1 MYNLNKNDMLVIR
14 EITNSKRDKRRF
26 FKFPVEL
33 YKDCPYFVPS
43 LYMDEKSEFDPKQN
57 GAFAYAECKMW
68 LAERDGKVV
77 GRAAGVLNKAYNQ
90 KMNVKQMRFTR
101 FDFVDDAE
109 VVDALFE
116 KVVEYAK
123 ECGMNEIIGPIGFS
137 DLDKQGLVIEGFEEE
152 DMYVTPYNYP
162 YYVQHFER
170 LGMTKK
176 VDWMEFQITIP
187 EQMNERLDRIADMA
201 IKRYGYKVLRFKKI
215 TDIKPYIIPALQI
228 LNEAFEKLF
237 GTVWLSDKQLIDFS
251 QLILLV
257 GNPDYVSVVTDK
269 QDNIIGY
276 SFMAPSISKAV
287 RESKGKLLPFGIF
300 RILRDLKKSKTLDFY
315 SIGVKPE
322 YQNKG
327 VNAILL
333 REGLAGAIKNGMKFA
348 ETGPELET
356 NVEVQSQWKAFEH
369 RNHKRRRCYTYSLQ

>member
-1 MYNLNKNDMLVIR
+1 MLVVR
-14 EITNSKRDKRRF
+14 EITNDKKGKKRF

-33 YKDCPYFVPS
+33 YKNCPYFVPA
-43 LYMDEKSEFDPKQN
+43 LYIDEESEFDPKQN
-57 GAFAYAECKMW
+57 GAFSYAECKMW

-77 GRAAGVLNKAYNQ
+77 GRAAAVLNKAYNK
-90 KMNVKQMRFTR
+90 KMDVKQMRFTR

-123 ECGMNEIIGPIGFS
+123 EMGMNEIIGPIGFS

-152 DMYVTPYNYP
+152 DMYITPYNYP
-162 YYVQHFER
+162 YYVNHFER

-187 EQMNERLDRIADMA
+187 EKMVDRLDRISDMA
-201 IKRYGYKVLRFKKI
+201 IKRYGYKVLRFNKI
-215 TDIKPYIIPALQI
+215 SEIKPYIIPALQI
-228 LNEAFEKLF
+228 MNEAFEKLF
-237 GTVWLSDKQLIDFS
+237 GVVWLSEKQLLDFS
-251 QLILLV
+251 QLIMLV

-269 QDNIIGY
+269 NDNIIGY
-276 SFMAPSISKAV
+276 GFMAPSISKAV
-287 RESKGKLLPFGIF
+287 RESRGRLLPCGIF
-300 RILRDLKKSKTLDFY
+300 RILRDLKRSKTLDLY

-333 REGLAGAIKNGMKFA
+333 RESLAGAIKNGKKFA

-356 NVEVQSQWKAFEH
+356 NVEVQSQWKMFEH

>member
-1 MYNLNKNDMLVIR
+1 MLEIR
-14 EITNSKRDKRRF
+14 EINTKRDKRRF
-26 FKFPVEL
+26 FNFPIEL
-33 YKDCPYFVPS
+33 YKDCPWAVPS
-43 LYMDEKSEFDPKQN
+43 LYIDEESEFDPKQN

-68 LAERDGKVV
+68 LALRDGKVV

-101 FDFVDDAE
+101 FDFIDDAE

-116 KVVEYAK
+116 KVVEYARQT
-123 ECGMNEIIGPIGFS
+123 GMNEIIGPIGFS

-162 YYVQHFER
+162 YYVTHFER

-176 VDWMEFQITIP
+176 VDWLEFQITIP
-187 EQMNERLDRIADMA
+187 EKMNERLDRIAEMA
-201 IKRYGYKVLRFKKI
+201 IQRYGYKVLRFNKI
-215 TDIKPYIIPALQI
+215 SDIKPYIGPALQI

-251 QLILLV
+251 KLIMLV
-257 GNPDYVSVVTDK
+257 GNPDYVSVVQDK
-269 QDNIIGY
+269 MGNIIGY

-287 RESKGKLLPFGIF
+287 RESRGRLLPFGVF
-300 RILRDLKKSKTLDFY
+300 RIFRDLKRSKTLDFY

-333 REGLAGAIKNGMKFA
+333 REGLRGAIKNGMKLA

-356 NVEVQSQWKAFEH
+356 NIEVQSQWKHYEH

>member
-1 MYNLNKNDMLVIR
+1 MLQIR
-14 EITNSKRDKRRF
+14 EITNSKSGKRKF
-26 FKFPVEL
+26 FNFPVKL
-33 YKDCPYFVPS
+33 YKDCPWFVPS
-43 LYMDEKSEFDPKQN
+43 LYIDEKSEFDPKQN

-77 GRAAGVLNKAYNQ
+77 GRAAAVLNKAYNE
-90 KMNVKQMRFTR
+90 KVGVKQMRFTR

-116 KVVEYAK
+116 KVVEYAREK
-123 ECGMNEIIGPIGFS
+123 GMNEIIGPIGFS
-137 DLDKQGLVIEGFEEE
+137 DLDKQGLVVEGFEEE

-162 YYVQHFER
+162 YYVTHFER

-176 VDWMEFQITIP
+176 VDWLEFQITIP
-187 EQMNERLDRIADMA
+187 EKMNERLDRIAEMA
-201 IKRYGYKVLRFKKI
+201 IQRYGYKVLRFKKI
-215 TDIKPYIIPALQI
+215 SDIKPYIIPALQI

-237 GTVWLSDKQLIDFS
+237 GTVWLSDKQLVDFS
-251 QLILLV
+251 QLIMLV

-287 RESKGKLLPFGIF
+287 RESKGRLFPCGIF
-300 RILRDLKKSKTLDFY
+300 RIFRDLKKSKTLDFY

-333 REGLAGAIKNGMKFA
+333 REGLAGAIKNGMKLA

-356 NVEVQSQWKAFEH
+356 NIEVQSQWKHYEH

>member
-1 MYNLNKNDMLVIR
+1 MLVIK
-14 EITNSKRDKRRF
+14 EITTNRDRRKF

-33 YKDCPYFVPS
+33 YKDCPWFVPA
-43 LYMDEKSEFDPKQN
+43 LYIDEKSEFNPKEN

-77 GRAAGVLNKAYNQ
+77 GRAAGVLNKAYNE

-109 VVDALFE
+109 VVDGLFA
-116 KVVEYAK
+116 KIVEYAK
-123 ECGMNEIIGPIGFS
+123 EKGMNEIIGPIGFS

-162 YYVQHFER
+162 YYVTHFER
-170 LGMTKK
+170 LGLTKK
-176 VDWMEFQITIP
+176 VDWLEFQITIP
-187 EQMNERLDRIADMA
+187 DKMTERLDRIAEMA
-201 IKRYGYKVLRFKKI
+201 IQRYGYKVLRFKKI
-215 TDIKPYIIPALQI
+215 SDIKPYIIPALQI

-237 GTVWLSDKQLIDFS
+237 GTVWLSDKQLLDFS
-251 QLILLV
+251 KLIMLV
-257 GNPDYVSVVTDK
+257 GNPDYVSVVQNK
-269 QDNIIGY
+269 EGNIIGY

-287 RESKGKLLPFGIF
+287 RESRGRLLPFGIF
-300 RILRDLKKSKTLDFY
+300 RIFRDLKKSKTLDFY

-333 REGLAGAIKNGMKFA
+333 REGLAGAIKNGMKIA

-356 NVEVQSQWKAFEH
+356 NIEVQSQWKYYEH

>member
-1 MYNLNKNDMLVIR
+1 MLQIKD
-14 EITNSKRDKRRF
+14 ITNSKRDKRRF

-33 YKDCPYFVPS
+33 YKDCPWFVPS
-43 LYMDEKSEFDPKQN
+43 LYIDEKSEFDPKQN

-77 GRAAGVLNKAYNQ
+77 GRAAAVLNKAYNE
-90 KMNVKQMRFTR
+90 KVGVKQMRFTR

-123 ECGMNEIIGPIGFS
+123 EKGMNEIIGPIGFS

-176 VDWMEFQITIP
+176 VDWLEFQITIP
-187 EQMNERLDRIADMA
+187 EKMNERLDRIAEMA
-201 IKRYGYKVLRFKKI
+201 IQRYGYKVLRFKKI
-215 TDIKPYIIPALQI
+215 SDIKPYIIPALQI

-251 QLILLV
+251 QLIMLV

-287 RESKGKLLPFGIF
+287 RESKGKLLPCGIF
-300 RILRDLKKSKTLDFY
+300 RIFRDLKKSKTLDFY

-327 VNAILL
+327 VNAVLL
-333 REGLAGAIKNGMKFA
+333 REGLAGAIKNGMKLA

-356 NVEVQSQWKAFEH
+356 NIEVQSQWKHYEH

>member
-1 MYNLNKNDMLVIR
+1 MLVVK
-14 EITNSKRDKRRF
+14 EIITKKDKRRF
-26 FKFPVEL
+26 YKFPVQL
-33 YKDCPYFVPS
+33 YRDCPYFVPA
-43 LYMDEKSEFDPKQN
+43 LYVDESSEFDPKQN

-77 GRAAGVLNKAYNQ
+77 GRAAGVLNKAYNK
-90 KMNVKQMRFTR
+90 KMGVQQMRFTR

-116 KVVEYAK
+116 KVVEYAR
-123 ECGMNEIIGPIGFS
+123 EMGMNEIIGPIGFS
-137 DLDKQGLVIEGFEEE
+137 DLDKQGLVVEGFEEE
-152 DMYVTPYNYP
+152 DMYITPYNYP
-162 YYVQHFER
+162 YYATHFER

-187 EQMNERLDRIADMA
+187 DKMVDRLDRISNLA
-201 IKRYGYKVLRFKKI
+201 IERYGYKILRFNKI
-215 TDIKPYIIPALQI
+215 SEIKPHIIPALQI
-228 LNEAFEKLF
+228 MNEAFEKLF
-237 GTVWLSDKQLIDFS
+237 GVVWLSEKQLLDFS
-251 QLILLV
+251 KLILLV

-269 QDNIIGY
+269 NDNIIGY
-276 SFMAPSISKAV
+276 GFMAPSISKAV
-287 RESKGKLLPFGIF
+287 RESRGRLLPFGIF
-300 RILRDLKKSKTLDFY
+300 RILRDLKRSKTLDLY

-333 REGLAGAIKNGMKFA
+333 RESLAGAIKNGMKYA

-356 NVEVQSQWKAFEH
+356 NVEVQSQWKMFEH

>member
-1 MYNLNKNDMLVIR
+1 MLQIR
-14 EITNSKRDKRRF
+14 EITNSKSGKRKF
-26 FKFPVEL
+26 FNFPVKL
-33 YKDCPYFVPS
+33 YKDCPWFVPS
-43 LYMDEKSEFDPKQN
+43 LYIDEKSEFDPKQN

-77 GRAAGVLNKAYNQ
+77 GRAAAVLNKAYNE
-90 KMNVKQMRFTR
+90 KVDVKQMRFTR

-116 KVVEYAK
+116 KVVEYAREK
-123 ECGMNEIIGPIGFS
+123 GMNEIIGPIGFS

-162 YYVQHFER
+162 YYVTHFER

-176 VDWMEFQITIP
+176 VDWLEFQITIP
-187 EQMNERLDRIADMA
+187 EKMNERLDRIAEMA
-201 IKRYGYKVLRFKKI
+201 IQRYGYKVLRFKKI
-215 TDIKPYIIPALQI
+215 SDIKPYIIPALQI

-237 GTVWLSDKQLIDFS
+237 GTVWLSDKQLVDFS
-251 QLILLV
+251 QLIMLV

-287 RESKGKLLPFGIF
+287 RESKGRLFPCGIF
-300 RILRDLKKSKTLDFY
+300 RIFRDLKKSKTLDFY

-333 REGLAGAIKNGMKFA
+333 REGLAGAIKNGMKLA

-356 NVEVQSQWKAFEH
+356 NIEVQSQWKHYEH

>member
-1 MYNLNKNDMLVIR
+1 MLVVKEVQSR
-14 EITNSKRDKRRF
+14 RDRKKF
-26 FKFPVEL
+26 FGFPTEL
-33 YKDCPYFVPS
+33 YKDCPYYCPA
-43 LYMDEKSEFDPKQN
+43 LLMDEKSEFDPKQN
-57 GAFAYAECKMW
+57 GAFAYAECRMW
-68 LAERDGKVV
+68 IAERDGKMV
-77 GRAAGVLNKAYNQ
+77 GRAAGVLNKAYNE
-90 KMNVKQMRFTR
+90 KVGAKQLRFTR
-101 FDFVDDAE
+101 FDFIDDAE
-109 VVDALFE
+109 VVDALFA

-123 ECGMNEIIGPIGFS
+123 ELGMNEIIGPIGFS

-152 DMYVTPYNYP
+152 DMYVTPYNYE
-162 YYVQHFER
+162 YYVKHIER

-176 VDWMEFQITIP
+176 VDWLEFQITIP
-187 EQMNERLDRIADMA
+187 DQMNERLDRIAEMA
-201 IKRYGYKVLRFKKI
+201 IERYGYKVLRFKKI
-215 TDIKPYIIPALQI
+215 GDIKPYITEALQI
-228 LNEAFEKLF
+228 LNEAFAKLF
-237 GTVWLSDKQLIDFS
+237 GVVWLSDKQLIDFS
-251 QLILLV
+251 KLIMLV
-257 GNPDYVSVVTDK
+257 GNPEYVSVVQNK
-269 QDNIIGY
+269 EGKIIGY
-276 SFMAPSISKAV
+276 SLMAPSITKAV

-322 YQNKG
+322 YQTKG

>member
-1 MYNLNKNDMLVIR
+1 MLVVR
-14 EITNSKRDKRRF
+14 EITDSKRNKKRF
-26 FKFPVEL
+26 FNFPVKL
-33 YKDCPYFVPS
+33 YKDCPWFVPS
-43 LYMDEKSEFDPKQN
+43 LYIDEESEFDPKQN

-77 GRAAGVLNKAYNQ
+77 GRAAGVLNKAYNE
-90 KMNVKQMRFTR
+90 KMGVQQMRFTR

-123 ECGMNEIIGPIGFS
+123 EKGMNEIIGPIGFS
-137 DLDKQGLVIEGFEEE
+137 DLDKQGLVTEGFEEE

-170 LGMTKK
+170 LGLTKK
-176 VDWMEFQITIP
+176 VDWLEFQITIP
-187 EQMNERLDRIADMA
+187 EKMNERLDRIADMA

-215 TDIKPYIIPALQI
+215 SDIKPYIIPALQI

-237 GTVWLSDKQLIDFS
+237 GTVWLSDKQLLDFS
-251 QLILLV
+251 KLIMLV
-257 GNPDYVSVVTDK
+257 GNPDYVSVVQDK
-269 QDNIIGY
+269 NDNIIGY
-276 SFMAPSISKAV
+276 GFMAPSISKAV
-287 RESKGKLLPFGIF
+287 RESRGKLLPCGIF
-300 RILRDLKKSKTLDFY
+300 RILRDLKRSKTLDLY

-327 VNAILL
+327 VNAIIL
-333 REGLAGAIKNGMKFA
+333 RESLAGAIKNGMKFA

-356 NVEVQSQWKAFEH
+356 NVEVQSQWKMFEH

>member
-1 MYNLNKNDMLVIR
+1 MLVVR
-14 EITNSKRDKRRF
+14 EITTKRDKRRF
-26 FKFPVEL
+26 IKFPVQL
-33 YKDCPYFVPS
+33 YRDCPYFVPS
-43 LYMDEKSEFDPKQN
+43 LYVDESSEFDPKQN

-77 GRAAGVLNKAYNQ
+77 GRAAGVLNKAYNE
-90 KMNVKQMRFTR
+90 KMGESQMRFTR

-109 VVDALFE
+109 VSDALFA
-116 KVVEYAK
+116 KVVEYAREK
-123 ECGMNEIIGPIGFS
+123 GMNEIIGPIGFS

-162 YYVQHFER
+162 YYVTHFER
-170 LGMTKK
+170 LGLKK
-176 VDWMEFQITIP
+176 KIDWMEFQITIP
-187 EQMNERLDRIADMA
+187 EKVNERLDRIAEMA
-201 IKRYGYKVLRFKKI
+201 IQRYGYKVLRFKKI
-215 TDIKPYIIPALQI
+215 SDIKPYIIPALQI

-251 QLILLV
+251 KLIMLI
-257 GNPDYVSVVTDK
+257 GNPDYVAVVQDK
-269 QDNIIGY
+269 NDNIIGY

-287 RESKGKLLPFGIF
+287 RESRGRLFPFGIF
-300 RILRDLKKSKTLDFY
+300 RIFRDLKRSKTLDLY

-333 REGLAGAIKNGMKFA
+333 REGFRGAIKNGMKIA
-348 ETGPELET
+348 ETGPELEN
-356 NVEVQSQWKAFEH
+356 NVEVQSQWKHYEH

>member
-1 MYNLNKNDMLVIR
+1 MLVVR
-14 EITNSKRDKRRF
+14 EITSKKDKHKF
-26 FKFPVEL
+26 FKFHVEL
-33 YKDCPYFVPS
+33 YKDCPYCVPA
-43 LYMDEKSEFDPKQN
+43 LYVDEKSEFNPEEN

-77 GRAAGVLNKAYNQ
+77 GRAAGVLNKAYN
-90 KMNVKQMRFTR
+90 KKVDVKQMRFTR

-109 VVDALFE
+109 VVDALFA
-116 KVVEYAK
+116 KVVEFAK
-123 ECGMNEIIGPIGFS
+123 EKGMNEIIGPIGFS

-152 DMYVTPYNYP
+152 DMYITPYNHP
-162 YYVQHFER
+162 YYATHFER

-187 EQMNERLDRIADMA
+187 DKMVERLDRIADMA
-201 IKRYGYKVLRFKKI
+201 INRYGYKVLRFNKI
-215 TDIKPYIIPALQI
+215 SEIKPHIIPALQI
-228 LNEAFEKLF
+228 MNEAFEKLF
-237 GTVWLSDKQLIDFS
+237 GVVWLSEKQLLDFS
-251 QLILLV
+251 KLIMLV

-269 QDNIIGY
+269 NDNIIGY
-276 SFMAPSISKAV
+276 GFMAPSISKAV
-287 RESKGKLLPFGIF
+287 RESRGRLLPCGIF
-300 RILRDLKKSKTLDFY
+300 RILRDLKRSKTLDLY

-333 REGLAGAIKNGMKFA
+333 RESLVGAIKNGMKFA

-356 NVEVQSQWKAFEH
+356 NVEVQSQWKMFEH

>member
-1 MYNLNKNDMLVIR
+1 MLVVR
-14 EITNSKRDKRRF
+14 EITSKKDKDRF
-26 FKFPVEL
+26 FKFPVKL
-33 YKDCPYFVPS
+33 YKGCPWFVPS
-43 LYMDEKSEFDPKQN
+43 LYIDEKSEFDPNQN

-77 GRAAGVLNKAYNQ
+77 GRAAGVLNKAYNE
-90 KMNVKQMRFTR
+90 KMGVKQMRFTR

-109 VVDALFE
+109 VVDELFE
-116 KVVEYAK
+116 RVVEYAK

-170 LGMTKK
+170 LGLTKK

-187 EQMNERLDRIADMA
+187 EAIPERLDRVANMA
-201 IKRYGYKVLRFKKI
+201 IQRYGYKVLRFKKI

-237 GTVWLSDKQLIDFS
+237 GTVWLSEKQLVDYS
-251 QLILLV
+251 QLIMLV
-257 GNPDYVSVVTDK
+257 GNPDYVSVVQDK
-269 QDNIIGY
+269 NDNIIGY
-276 SFMAPSISKAV
+276 GFMAPSISKAV
-287 RESKGKLLPFGIF
+287 RESKGKLLPCGIL
-300 RILRDLKKSKTLDFY
+300 RIMRDLKKSKTLDLY

-327 VNAILL
+327 VNAIIL
-333 REGLAGAIKNGMKFA
+333 RESLAGAIKNGMKFA

-356 NVEVQSQWKAFEH
+356 NVEVQSQWKMFEH

>member
-1 MYNLNKNDMLVIR
+1 MLVVR
-14 EITNSKRDKRRF
+14 EINSKRDKKRF
-26 FKFPVEL
+26 FDFPVKL
-33 YKDCPYFVPS
+33 YKDCPYFVPA
-43 LYMDEKSEFDPKQN
+43 LYVDEKSEFDPKQN
-57 GAFAYAECKMW
+57 GAFAYAECRMW
-68 LAERDGKVV
+68 LAERDGNVV
-77 GRAAGVLNKAYNQ
+77 GRAAGVLNKAYNE
-90 KMNVKQMRFTR
+90 KMGVKQMRFTR

-109 VVDALFE
+109 VVDALFA
-116 KVVEYAK
+116 KVKEYALEK
-123 ECGMNEIIGPIGFS
+123 GMNEIIGPIGFS

-162 YYVQHFER
+162 YYVGHFER
-170 LGMTKK
+170 LGLTKK
-176 VDWMEFQITIP
+176 VDWLEFQITIP
-187 EQMNERLDRIADMA
+187 EQMNERLDRISEMA
-201 IKRYGYKVLRFKKI
+201 IQRYGYKVLRFKKI
-215 TDIKPYIIPALQI
+215 SDIKPYIVPALQI

-251 QLILLV
+251 KLIMLV
-257 GNPDYVSVVTDK
+257 GNPDYVSVVQNK
-269 QDNIIGY
+269 EGNIIGY

-287 RESKGKLLPFGIF
+287 RESKGKLFPCGVF

-333 REGLAGAIKNGMKFA
+333 REGLRGAIKNGMKIA

-356 NVEVQSQWKAFEH
+356 NIEVQSQWKAYEH

>member
-1 MYNLNKNDMLVIR
+1 MLQIR
-14 EITNSKRDKRRF
+14 EITNSKSGKRKF
-26 FKFPVEL
+26 FNFPVEL
-33 YKDCPYFVPS
+33 YKDCPWFVPS
-43 LYMDEKSEFDPKQN
+43 LYIDEKSEFDPKQN

-77 GRAAGVLNKAYNQ
+77 GRAAAVLNKAYNE
-90 KMNVKQMRFTR
+90 KVGVKQMRFTR

-116 KVVEYAK
+116 KVVEYAREK
-123 ECGMNEIIGPIGFS
+123 GMNEIIGPIGFS
-137 DLDKQGLVIEGFEEE
+137 DLDKQGLVVEGFEEE

-162 YYVQHFER
+162 YYVTHFER

-176 VDWMEFQITIP
+176 VDWLEFQITIP
-187 EQMNERLDRIADMA
+187 EKMNERLDRIAEMA
-201 IKRYGYKVLRFKKI
+201 IQRYGYKVLRFKKI
-215 TDIKPYIIPALQI
+215 SDIKPYIIPALQI

-237 GTVWLSDKQLIDFS
+237 GTVWLSDKQLVDFS
-251 QLILLV
+251 QLIMLV

-287 RESKGKLLPFGIF
+287 RESKGRLFPCGIF
-300 RILRDLKKSKTLDFY
+300 RIFRDLKKSKTLDFY

-333 REGLAGAIKNGMKFA
+333 REGLAGAIKNGMKLA

-356 NVEVQSQWKAFEH
+356 NIEVQSQWKHYEH

>member
-1 MYNLNKNDMLVIR
+1 MLEIR
-14 EITNSKRDKRRF
+14 EVKNKRDKKKF
-26 FKFPVEL
+26 IKFPIWL
-33 YKDCPYFVPS
+33 YKDCPYFVPA
-43 LYMDEKSEFDPKQN
+43 LYMDEDSEFDPKQN

-68 LAERDGKVV
+68 LALRDGKVV
-77 GRAAGVLNKAYNQ
+77 GRAAGVLNKAYNE

-109 VVDALFE
+109 VVDALFA

-162 YYVQHFER
+162 YYVNHFER

-187 EQMNERLDRIADMA
+187 DKMNERLDRVANMA
-201 IKRYGYKVLRFKKI
+201 IERYGYKVLKFKKI
-215 TDIKPYIIPALQI
+215 KDIKPYIIPALQI
-228 LNEAFEKLF
+228 LNEAFAKLF
-237 GTVWLSDKQLIDFS
+237 GVVWLSEKQLLDFS
-251 QLILLV
+251 KLIMLV
-257 GNPDYVSVVTDK
+257 GNPDYVAVVTDK
-269 QDNIIGY
+269 EDNIIGY

-287 RESKGKLLPFGIF
+287 RESKGRLFPFGVF
-300 RILRDLKKSKTLDFY
+300 RIFRDLKKSKTLDFY

-322 YQNKG
+322 YQGKG

-333 REGLAGAIKNGMKFA
+333 REGLAGAIKNGMKIA

-369 RNHKRRRCYTYSLQ
+369 KNHKRRRCYTYSLQ